1 MRQKEATVV
10 WRFHIEKQWINN
22 ETNNSANFFRVK
34 QKQCDINTYIKTR
47 PQTNLAKLLWEN
59 AASLSLSIGG

>member
-1 MRQKEATVV
+1 MKLIIVL
-10 WRFHIEKQWINN
+10 I
-22 ETNNSANFFRVK
+22 FFRVK